1 MIWIV
6 LRKFWPVIAA
16 AIVLA
21 AFGWLIY
28 DYGKTEYQR
37 GIVTGRAEIQQAW
50 DKAEAERIKLTRQHA
65 EADAKAAQAA
75 STTYQQ
81 EQAHDKAQTRIVRE
95 TVTQYVDR
103 PVFRDRDC
111 VDDGLRDQL
120 NSAISGS
127 QASAAAR

>member
-37 GIVTGRAEIQQAW
+37 GVVTGRAEIQQAW
-50 DKAEAERIKLTRQHA
+50 DKAEAERIKLARQQA

-81 EQAHDKAQTRIVRE
+81 EQAHDKQKTRIVRE
-95 TVTQYVDR
+95 TVVQYVDR
-103 PVFRDRDC
+103 PVYRDSQC
-111 VDDGLRDQL
+111 FDDRLLD
-120 NSAISGS
+120 NINAAIAGS
-127 QASAAAR
+127 KPASR

>member
-1 MIWIV
+1 MIWIM

-37 GIVTGRAEIQQAW
+37 GVVTGRAEIQQAW
-50 DKAEAERIKLTRQHA
+50 DKAEAERIKLARQQA

-81 EQAHDKAQTRIVRE
+81 EQAHDKAQTRVIRE
-95 TVTQYVDR
+95 TVVQYVDR
-103 PVFRDRDC
+103 PVYRDRQC
-111 VDDGLRDQL
+111 LDDGLLD
-120 NSAISGS
+120 NINAAIAGKP
-127 QASAAAR
+127 ASR

>member
-1 MIWIV
+1 MIWIM
-6 LRKFWPVIAA
+6 LRKFWPAIAA
-16 AIVLA
+16 IIVLA
-21 AFGWLIY
+21 AFGWLISS
-28 DYGKTEYQR
+28 YGKTEYLR
-37 GIVTGRAEIQQAW
+37 GVNAGKAEVQQAW
-50 DKAEAERIKLTRQHA
+50 DKAEAERIKLARQQA

-75 STTYQQ
+75 STNYQQ

-120 NSAISGS
+120 NAAISGS
-127 QASAAAR
+127 PASAAAR